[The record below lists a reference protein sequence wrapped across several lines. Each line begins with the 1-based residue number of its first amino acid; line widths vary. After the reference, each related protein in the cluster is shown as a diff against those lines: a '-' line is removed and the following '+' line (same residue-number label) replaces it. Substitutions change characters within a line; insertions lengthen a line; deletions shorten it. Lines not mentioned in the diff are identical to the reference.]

1 MHPQKWEGMPAVY
14 LACGILADI
23 SHVSKKMRSGFQW
36 HSDVSKNLSL
46 WESQAPTFRKRLNLR
61 VGVPWILTNIP
72 IYITPL
78 F

>member
-36 HSDVSKNLSL
+36 HSDVSKTWAS
-46 WESQAPTFRKRLNLR
+46 ENLR
-61 VGVPWILTNIP
+61 LQLLGKDSTCGLGCLEFWP
-72 IYITPL
+72 IFQYT
-78 F
+78 